1 MSCVTLRPKIA
12 RIVPVASDLI
22 RKFSSYTLRLLNY
35 GSPTKEANRM
45 DCNLPITTY
54 RIYRVFCERSP
65 QMTTTAYYVI
75 CRRQCLTGW
84 GRRRGVNC
92 RKNAASAQNTTCKQT
107 HLGLFIGR
115 LTGVK
120 LCTPVIS
127 FIAPVVIVCSPQSE
141 FSTADCFVISLDSPS
156 SPSASFANL

>member
-1 MSCVTLRPKIA
+1 
-12 RIVPVASDLI
+12 
-22 RKFSSYTLRLLNY
+22 
-35 GSPTKEANRM
+35 M

-54 RIYRVFCERSP
+54 RIYCVFSDRSP

-75 CRRQCLTGW
+75 CRRQCRTGW

-92 RKNAASAQNTTCKQT
+92 RKKNAASAQNTACKQT

-120 LCTPVIS
+120 LYTPVIS
-127 FIAPVVIVCSPQSE
+127 FIALVVILCSPQSE
-141 FSTADCFVISLDSPS
+141 FFTADCIAISLDSPS
-156 SPSASFANL
+156 SQSASFANH